1 MHLSLLGE
9 QGLTRL
15 AELNHA
21 LATKFADLIAQVPG
35 CRVVNQSFFNE
46 FTVELPIPAVELVE
60 KMLAVPILS
69 GVPVSRFYPDNPEL
83 ENLLLV
89 AVTELNTIHEMEVFK
104 NAIEIAQ

>member
-1 MHLSLLGE
+1 M
-9 QGLTRL
+9 
-15 AELNHA
+15 
-21 LATKFADLIAQVPG
+21 
-35 CRVVNQSFFNE
+35 
-46 FTVELPIPAVELVE
+46 ELVE